1 MGCNN
6 ERRQFLHQKSE
17 KPCNIAARFTL
28 VVTKA
33 AMQLLNLRFKSIVTA
48 SLVALVSFMAHAV
61 EPVSSIASPK
71 CEPKR
76 SQAGTSGN
84 RTRAPSPITVN
95 SADPNQTIA
104 VYCSES
110 TTSKSEKSAST
121 PRDDNELSPWLD
133 FWSKVIAALSWPIV
147 AGFAAWRIAPHLQ
160 GKLKDLTK
168 VKAGPVEAEFA
179 RQVEELRKEVDEKV
193 PEARAVRTFSDD
205 EGRLL
210 ELARVSPR
218 SAVIEAWRAVEHTA
232 MKAVELRL
240 NRRDQSLN
248 SSSMRTQISTSA
260 LGRELG
266 LLEILNG
273 QQVSLFHE
281 LRTLRNK
288 ATHAEDF
295 VVDFESVNNYIQ
307 LAQSLRQT
315 LEAAERAV

>member
-1 MGCNN
+1 MALGISVI
-6 ERRQFLHQKSE
+6 H
-17 KPCNIAARFTL
+17 AAEPSPSNAS
-28 VVTKA
+28 A
-33 AMQLLNLRFKSIVTA
+33 A
-48 SLVALVSFMAHAV
+48 
-61 EPVSSIASPK
+61 
-71 CEPKR
+71 CEPKK
-76 SQAGTSGN
+76 TPP
-84 RTRAPSPITVN
+84 APSDNRARMASPISVSN
-95 SADPNQTIA
+95 ADPSQTIT

-110 TTSKSEKSAST
+110 TATKAEKSASAAI
-121 PRDDNELSPWLD
+121 DDGTLSPWLD

-147 AGFAAWRIAPHLQ
+147 AAIAAWRIAPHLQ

-179 RQVEELRKEVDEKV
+179 KQVEELRKEVDEKV
-193 PEARAVRTFSDD
+193 PEARAARTFSDD

-210 ELARVSPR
+210 ELAKVSPR
-218 SAVIEAWRAVEHTA
+218 SAVIEAWRNVEHTA

-240 NRRDQSLN
+240 NRRDQISS
-248 SSSMRTQISTSA
+248 SSSMRSQISTSA

-266 LLEILNG
+266 LLQILNG

-315 LEAAERAV
+315 LEAAESDA